1 MPPHVSSRYHDLQ
14 FAMQSIDGREI
25 SHEVFNYTASH
36 AVGCK
41 RVCTHD
47 KCEGT
52 RTNPIPHRMQW
63 VVKEKNTT
71 TGCCALQK
79 VRRRDEE
86 MRDERRKHALEYMA
100 E

>member
-1 MPPHVSSRYHDLQ
+1 MCPPRVPPHMSSRYHDLQ

-71 TGCCALQK
+71 TGCCALRK

-86 MRDERRKHALEYMA
+86 TKR
-100 E
+100 